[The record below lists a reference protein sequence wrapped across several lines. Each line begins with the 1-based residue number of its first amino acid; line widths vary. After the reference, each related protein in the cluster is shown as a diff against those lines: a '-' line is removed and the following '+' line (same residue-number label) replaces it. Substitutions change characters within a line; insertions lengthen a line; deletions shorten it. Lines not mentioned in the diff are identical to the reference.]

1 MSMCDIG
8 FWASDSG
15 GFSSGTLSL
24 STLFP
29 LSIQTWNFMIR
40 RATIRDLDGQ
50 TWSEA
55 NRLTLHQVWFPPPVQ
70 SLLKSKAQGIHS
82 LGQRRMSTMIG
93 LRLDSGLCPR
103 IASERFQS
111 FPLHTVFFDRCT
123 VYCTQC
129 KCYFHSNMEHLWYHD
144 IKGYSTSRYYCADCI
159 ERSKF
164 ATQLL
169 LFPTN
174 SIGCLN
180 MECQLLL
187 FEACQ
192 PQDSQK
198 CRVSVSTLRSL
209 WCPVC
214 LYFCVSF
221 EGYGFARSRHR
232 WHPSTCPQDRY

>member
-29 LSIQTWNFMIR
+29 LSIQAWNFMIR

-55 NRLTLHQVWFPPPVQ
+55 NRLTPPVQ
-70 SLLKSKAQGIHS
+70 SSLLSNPKFGFHLLSNRFSSPRLKGSTRWDSAGWARWLDWGWTLDCVLALHLKGFSHFHCIFVD
-82 LGQRRMSTMIG
+82 RR
-93 LRLDSGLCPR
+93 
-103 IASERFQS
+103 
-111 FPLHTVFFDRCT
+111 T

-144 IKGYSTSRYYCADCI
+144 IKGYSASRYYCAGCI

-174 SIGCLN
+174 SVGCLN

-198 CRVSVSTLRSL
+198 CRVSASTLRSL

-214 LYFCVSF
+214 LYFCVI
-221 EGYGFARSRHR
+221 FARSRHR
-232 WHPSTCPQDRY
+232 